1 MELLLPDL
9 MRIAAAVVWPFC
21 RIAAALAAAP
31 ILGDAMIPMRARA
44 LAAFVLAFTVQPG
57 MPASPAVDLV
67 SLSGV
72 AVIAEQIAI
81 GGLIGFVFHLVLSV
95 LLAFGAIVSS
105 QIGLSMAQMNDPMNG
120 QSSDVLSNVMYV
132 LFILLFFA
140 VDGHLLMTHVLARSF
155 DVWPIGSA
163 GIDVSAL
170 KRFVMAVGW
179 MFSAAM
185 AMALPVTF
193 ATLVVQVGLGML
205 NRAAPT
211 LNLFSLGFSITTL
224 FGLLLVVL
232 LLPSLPDHYHRM
244 VTHVLDLYDDLAA
257 HGDHAGSER

>member
-9 MRIAAAVVWPFC
+9 MRIAAAIIWPFC

-44 LAAFVLAFTVQPG
+44 LAALVLAFTVQPG
-57 MPASPAVDLV
+57 IPAGPSIEPLSPAA
-67 SLSGV
+67 V
-72 AVIAEQIAI
+72 AVIGEQVAI
-81 GGLIGFVFHLVLSV
+81 GALLGFAFHLVLSV
-95 LLAFGAIVSS
+95 LLSFGSIVSS

-140 VDGHLLMTHVLARSF
+140 VDGHLLMTQVLARSF
-155 DVWPIGSA
+155 DVWPIGSSA
-163 GIDVSAL
+163 FDFSAL
-170 KRFVMAVGW
+170 RRFVFAVGW
-179 MFSAAM
+179 MFSAA
-185 AMALPVTF
+185 AALALPVTF
-193 ATLVVQVGLGML
+193 ATLVVQVGLGLL

-211 LNLFSLGFSITTL
+211 LNLFSLGFSVTTM

-244 VTHVLDLYDDLAA
+244 VIHVLDVYDGLA
-257 HGDHAGSER
+257 GAGAEDAR